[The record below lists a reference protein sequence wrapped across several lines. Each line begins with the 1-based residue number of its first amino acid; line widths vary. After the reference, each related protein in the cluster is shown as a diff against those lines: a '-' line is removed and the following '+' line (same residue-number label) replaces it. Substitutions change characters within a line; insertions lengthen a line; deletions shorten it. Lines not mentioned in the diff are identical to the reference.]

1 MANKPIW
8 APWRIDYI
16 LNEKPDGCVF
26 CSMPNENDDKRH
38 NILVRGDTCYVVL
51 NLFPY
56 NNGHIMVAPFRH
68 ISDYDAMK
76 PEELSESAR
85 LTRESVLALK
95 KAFKP
100 EGFNIGVNQG
110 SIAGAG
116 IEEHLHIHIVPRWNG
131 DFNFMPVIGQTKVIP
146 VHLSETY
153 DALKDK
159 FK

>member
-1 MANKPIW
+1 MTKKPIW

-16 LNEKPDGCVF
+16 LGEKHDGCVF
-26 CSMPNENDDKRH
+26 CSMPDEDDDKRN
-38 NILVRGDTCYVVL
+38 NILKRGETCYVVL

-56 NNGHIMVAPFRH
+56 VAPFRH
-68 ISDYDAMK
+68 IADYDALT
-76 PEELSESAR
+76 PEELQESAR
-85 LTRESVLALK
+85 LTRESVIALK

-100 EGFNIGVNQG
+100 DGFNIGVNQG
-110 SIAGAG
+110 TAGGAG

-146 VHLSETY
+146 VHLSDTY
-153 DALKDK
+153 DTLKDV

>member
-1 MANKPIW
+1 MTNKPLW

-16 LNEKPDGCVF
+16 LGKKPDGCVF
-26 CSMPNENDDKRH
+26 CSMPGENDDKLH
-38 NILVRGDTCYVVL
+38 NIIKRGESCYVVL

-56 NNGHIMVAPFRH
+56 NNGHLMVAPFRH
-68 ISDYDAMK
+68 ISDYDALTK
-76 PEELSESAR
+76 EELTESAR
-85 LTRESVLALK
+85 LTQECVVALK

-110 SIAGAG
+110 AVAGAG
-116 IEEHLHIHIVPRWNG
+116 IKEHLHIHIVPRWSG
-131 DFNFMPVIGQTKVIP
+131 DYNFMPVIGQTKVIP

-153 DALKDK
+153 DALKDA